1 MKILRKLQRNY
12 LRVEKRSIMKPV
24 QLTEDL
30 LLSVRKPARYIG
42 EEHNSIK
49 KEWDKADV
57 RVCLCYPDL
66 YEIGMS
72 NLGLKILY
80 HVLNK
85 RDGVLCERSFTPWP
99 DMEEA
104 MLKNSIP
111 LFSLENKAP
120 LSEFDILGFSFSYEL
135 SYTNLLTMLSLSNIP
150 FKYQDRQNGD
160 YPLIIAGGPC
170 VFNPGPIADF
180 IDLFLI
186 GDGEEAV
193 FDIIDIYTRYRP
205 DKKNLLD
212 KMTKIEGVY
221 VPSRHGKEA
230 QIKKRTISILKP
242 EDFPIKPIVPYIQT
256 VHDRITLEVMRGCPN
271 QCHFCQAKSI
281 YHPVRVRD
289 RKEVLALA
297 RESYKNTGFD
307 DISLLSLSSSNYPGI
322 DKLIKELTEIF
333 LPSGVGISLPSLRI
347 EEKVKNLPAL
357 ISVIKKS
364 SLTFAPEAGTE
375 KMLKII
381 NKKIDRNMLFKV
393 LRYAYA
399 NGWRRIKLYFM
410 IGLPSEEDKDIEA
423 IIGFADAVA
432 MLKKEVSR
440 HPAEVIVSISS
451 FIPKPH
457 TYFEREKMASEGELK
472 AKQNLLEAHAKKKGY
487 LKLKFH
493 DIKASILEAL
503 FSRGDRDM
511 SQVLLDAWRLGVRF
525 DAWSESFN
533 PKIWDE
539 AITRCGLDKALYLSG
554 RGDREDLPW
563 SFIKCYAS

>member
-1 MKILRKLQRNY
+1 
-12 LRVEKRSIMKPV
+12 MKPV
-24 QLTEDL
+24 QLTEDF

-49 KEWDKADV
+49 KEWDRTDV
-57 RVCLCYPDL
+57 KVCLCYPDL

-80 HVLNK
+80 HILNK
-85 RDGVLCERSFTPWP
+85 HDGILCERSFTPWL

-104 MLKNSIP
+104 MLKNNIP
-111 LFSLENKAP
+111 LFSLENRVP

-135 SYTNLLTMLSLSNIP
+135 SYTNLLTMLSLSKIP
-150 FKYQDRQNGD
+150 FKYQDRQNGN
-160 YPLIIAGGPC
+160 YPLIIAGGPS

-193 FDIIDIYTRYRP
+193 IDIMDIYRRYRP

-221 VPSRHGKEA
+221 VPSRHDGKT
-230 QIKKRTISILKP
+230 QIKKRTISVLKP

-256 VHDRITLEVMRGCPN
+256 VHDRITLEIMRGCPN

-281 YHPVRVRD
+281 YHPVRMRD
-289 RKEVLALA
+289 RKEILALA
-297 RESYKNTGFD
+297 KESYKNTGFD
-307 DISLLSLSSSNYPGI
+307 DLSLLSLSSSNYPGI

-333 LPSGVGISLPSLRI
+333 LPVGVGISLPSLRI
-347 EEKVKNLPAL
+347 EEKIKDLPAL
-357 ISVIKKS
+357 ISVVKKS

-381 NKKIDRNMLFKV
+381 NKKIDRNILFKV
-393 LRYAYA
+393 LRHAYA

-423 IIGFADAVA
+423 IIDFADAIA
-432 MLKKEVSR
+432 MLKKEMSR
-440 HPAEVIVSISS
+440 HPAEVIVNISS

-457 TYFEREKMASEGELK
+457 TYFEREKMASAGELK
-472 AKQNLLEAHAKKKGY
+472 AKQNLLLTLARSKRY

-493 DIKASILEAL
+493 DIEASILEAL
-503 FSRGDRDM
+503 FSRGDRGM
-511 SQVLLDAWRLGVRF
+511 SQVLLNAWKLGARF

-533 PKIWDE
+533 PRIWDE
-539 AITRCGLDKALYLSG
+539 AITHCGLDKALYLSC
-554 RGDREDLPW
+554 RDDREDLPW
-563 SFIKCYAS
+563 SFIKCYES